1 MIISRWNETVDHDDE
16 VWVLGDYA
24 MGDRNRG
31 LGYLSRMNGTQ
42 YMVTGNHD
50 RCSPE
55 DSWLTDNVVRHLP
68 DQKEWKPRSLIAHEL
83 FYFLTED
90 NQRPELWGWFASW
103 DHTCLAKLFGGIP
116 SPDWL
121 PDFTHDLR
129 AVLDYVNLPR
139 SVYRR
144 LPIWVVNHSAIA
156 DAWKTKETYD
166 VVAQHA
172 PFLKENGKL

>member
-1 MIISRWNETVDHDDE
+1 MRYFYDTEFLQTPTGYDLISIGVVAEDGRIYEAVSAEADWDTI
-16 VWVLGDYA
+16 
-24 MGDRNRG
+24 
-31 LGYLSRMNGTQ
+31 S
-42 YMVTGNHD
+42 
-50 RCSPE
+50 E

-68 DQKEWKPRSLIAHEL
+68 GQEEWKSRSLIAHEL

-90 NQRPELWGWFASW
+90 NKQPELWGWFASW
-103 DHTCLAKLFGGIP
+103 DHTCLSKLYGDIP

-144 LPIWVVNHSAIA
+144 LPIWVVDHSAIA

-172 PFLKENGKL
+172 PFLRENGKL